1 MDPRLTEEAAECHG
15 GTHEPKYF
23 FPIKKKKIIQF
34 FKSLMDFDYHYFIM
48 TMLQDTFYM
57 NHH

>member
-1 MDPRLTEEAAECHG
+1 MEEHMSQSI
-15 GTHEPKYF
+15 F

-57 NHH
+57 NHHWPSNT